1 MNLGT
6 PQATAADLESLHNA
20 IVTAANDAPDA
31 ALAMLEQFGALL
43 RQTNVPSKHN
53 YWNHFYYYKMK
64 RLFEQRRFAEGLQ
77 LADEATSRN
86 PSYAAAWLYKG
97 LFESELGRPIDAFRS
112 LKTAVRQK
120 DDLGTIAR
128 LLQILFR
135 RKRYRVAAR
144 IGRAVLA
151 SGRPVSASFRFL
163 MAQIELQMRNGD
175 AAVAHLDAYE
185 SLERPTDFARSV
197 RRSAE
202 ALLAH
207 HVRHVAIAG
216 MSYVGSTL
224 LGTLL
229 GSLPGCAHAGE
240 TQELSH
246 RANRKAYD
254 FPIIDFDQ
262 DSAEAIPQCR
272 ICGAACP
279 VFTREFRAELV
290 RDPVDWYF
298 RIGRRL
304 GTRVL
309 ISSDKFLSQIL
320 RSDPLCRFDLIILYK
335 PLDSWCYA
343 HRREEARKATGG
355 VARSPIADDLGRTLD
370 YWANSYYGCLKDL
383 RPQGRRLVIN
393 WDAFAAKPREH
404 FEIILAKLQLPGSA
418 DAFEN
423 VSASH
428 YVGGNDSII
437 PILKAGRVEFRP
449 SRAGKLTPQ
458 DQEIVD
464 HHAAAQSVYRLL
476 DGCYRSDFRDL
487 SEARQ
492 RPSAG

>member
-1 MNLGT
+1 LLAQIALQM
-6 PQATAADLESLHNA
+6 H
-20 IVTAANDAPDA
+20 DAEA
-31 ALAMLEQFGALL
+31 AL
-43 RQTNVPSKHN
+43 
-53 YWNHFYYYKMK
+53 
-64 RLFEQRRFAEGLQ
+64 
-77 LADEATSRN
+77 
-86 PSYAAAWLYKG
+86 
-97 LFESELGRPIDAFRS
+97 
-112 LKTAVRQK
+112 
-120 DDLGTIAR
+120 
-128 LLQILFR
+128 
-135 RKRYRVAAR
+135 
-144 IGRAVLA
+144 
-151 SGRPVSASFRFL
+151 
-163 MAQIELQMRNGD
+163 
-175 AAVAHLDAYE
+175 AHLDAYE
-185 SLERPTDFARSV
+185 GLEAPTDYARSL

-207 HVRHVAIAG
+207 QVRHVAIAG
-216 MSYVGSTL
+216 LSYVGSTL

-254 FPIIDFDQ
+254 FPIIDFDR
-262 DSAEAIPQCR
+262 DPPEAIPQCR

-279 VFTREFRAELV
+279 VFTRQFRAELI

-298 RIGRRL
+298 RIARRL
-304 GTRVL
+304 DAKVV

-343 HRREEARKATGG
+343 HRREEARKAGSG

-404 FEIILAKLQLPGSA
+404 FEVILAKLQLPGSA

-423 VSASH
+423 VRASH

-464 HHAAAQSVYRLL
+464 NHAAAQSVYRLL
-476 DGCYRSDFRDL
+476 DSCYQSDFRGLAEL

-492 RPSAG
+492 RPG